1 MVSDFWTHN
10 PHYDTGKC
18 VMVVSYV
25 GLSIAQSYTDSNGK
39 RLLDPQ
45 STLYHRQVCYYLTCV

>member
-1 MVSDFWTHN
+1 MIV
-10 PHYDTGKC
+10 GQA

-25 GLSIAQSYTDSNGK
+25 GLSIAQSYTNSNGK

-45 STLYHRQVCYYLTCV
+45 PTLYHRQVCYYLTCI